1 MPLSLNLALAVCIAV
16 AYRGLGGRRL
26 EGYGRLG
33 RALCGVA
40 LGGAAAALAVIA
52 AHANGASME
61 RLAAV
66 AGLHGAMRAWALV
79 LPAHGAGLLVLAV
92 MLHDRVIG
100 LPASLLLLLAML
112 PLAGASSWAVI
123 VMLLPAWLA
132 GYGDRWLPVPWHR
145 FLGRYGLAA
154 LFPAL
159 PVFWLAIGFA
169 GPAGWAIL
177 PALLVGLLHV
187 PACLG
192 LQQVLKLQDDEESR
206 PHRQQPPATQGETGA
221 RRMAELI
228 STVPGTAKAKL
239 NPAILERTIADL
251 PEGIAIFDVQD
262 RLIASN
268 SVYRNLHAEFE
279 AELKPGASYDD
290 LLRFDVMRRGVTVGD
305 GAKQIKTIGDDAGAD
320 AAQQDPEAVI
330 AELRQRHRQLPW
342 RQEMRRPNGQWLRVI
357 ESRSGDGGTL
367 RIVSDITAVKTR
379 ELRLTELAERNALL
393 ATAISSVT
401 SGVIICDAMREDIPI
416 TFVNAAFCRITGY
429 SADEVLGRNC
439 RFLQG
444 RDSDPATLE
453 RLRRAIEQRR
463 PVQVTLKNYRK
474 DGKLFW
480 NDLHISPVVDD
491 DGGVRQF
498 IGIIHEATARMRTEE
513 SLREAKNQAELA
525 NRSKTE
531 FLANIS
537 HELRTPLNAIIG
549 FSEVMRLRLFGKLG
563 AEQYEGYVRDIHD
576 SGQHLLSLIN
586 DLLDLSKIEA
596 GRYTLAPERCP
607 AGNLLDTCLRL
618 VRDRAT
624 IGGLKLSSA
633 VAPGTPDLF
642 VDRRAALQIITNLLS
657 NAVKFTPANGSVH
670 LKVEPADGARTV
682 ASTGAS
688 HVATPFV
695 AITVRDTGIG
705 IAKADIPKVLAAF
718 GQVDNSLTRKHD
730 GTGLGL
736 PIVKALTEH
745 HGGTL
750 AIDSEPG
757 KGTTVR
763 VTLPAA
769 AMPAPAKEAV
779 QETLI

>member
-1 MPLSLNLALAVCIAV
+1 M
-16 AYRGLGGRRL
+16 
-26 EGYGRLG
+26 
-33 RALCGVA
+33 
-40 LGGAAAALAVIA
+40 
-52 AHANGASME
+52 
-61 RLAAV
+61 
-66 AGLHGAMRAWALV
+66 
-79 LPAHGAGLLVLAV
+79 
-92 MLHDRVIG
+92 
-100 LPASLLLLLAML
+100 
-112 PLAGASSWAVI
+112 
-123 VMLLPAWLA
+123 
-132 GYGDRWLPVPWHR
+132 
-145 FLGRYGLAA
+145 
-154 LFPAL
+154 
-159 PVFWLAIGFA
+159 
-169 GPAGWAIL
+169 
-177 PALLVGLLHV
+177 
-187 PACLG
+187 
-192 LQQVLKLQDDEESR
+192 
-206 PHRQQPPATQGETGA
+206 
-221 RRMAELI
+221 
-228 STVPGTAKAKL
+228 
-239 NPAILERTIADL
+239 
-251 PEGIAIFDVQD
+251 
-262 RLIASN
+262 
-268 SVYRNLHAEFE
+268 
-279 AELKPGASYDD
+279 
-290 LLRFDVMRRGVTVGD
+290 
-305 GAKQIKTIGDDAGAD
+305 
-320 AAQQDPEAVI
+320 
-330 AELRQRHRQLPW
+330 QRHRHLPW

-401 SGVIICDAMREDIPI
+401 SGVIICDAMREDVPI

-491 DGGVRQF
+491 DGSVRQF

-624 IGGLKLSSA
+624 IGGLKLSSE
-633 VAPGTPDLF
+633 VAPGTPDLL

-657 NAVKFTPANGSVH
+657 NAVKFTPAKGSVH
-670 LKVEPADGARTV
+670 LKVEPADGIKSGAKIGKD
-682 ASTGAS
+682 STE
-688 HVATPFV
+688 TPFV

-705 IAKADIPKVLAAF
+705 IAKADLPKVLAAF

-750 AIDSEPG
+750 TIDSEPG

-769 AMPAPAKEAV
+769 AMPQPVKEAV

>member
-1 MPLSLNLALAVCIAV
+1 LQLQEEEENQPRRASPPSPMP
-16 AYRGLGGRRL
+16 
-26 EGYGRLG
+26 
-33 RALCGVA
+33 
-40 LGGAAAALAVIA
+40 
-52 AHANGASME
+52 
-61 RLAAV
+61 
-66 AGLHGAMRAWALV
+66 
-79 LPAHGAGLLVLAV
+79 
-92 MLHDRVIG
+92 
-100 LPASLLLLLAML
+100 
-112 PLAGASSWAVI
+112 
-123 VMLLPAWLA
+123 
-132 GYGDRWLPVPWHR
+132 
-145 FLGRYGLAA
+145 
-154 LFPAL
+154 
-159 PVFWLAIGFA
+159 
-169 GPAGWAIL
+169 
-177 PALLVGLLHV
+177 
-187 PACLG
+187 
-192 LQQVLKLQDDEESR
+192 
-206 PHRQQPPATQGETGA
+206 GEAGA
-221 RRMAELI
+221 RRMAEVI
-228 STVPGTAKAKL
+228 SAGPATVKAKL
-239 NPAILERTIADL
+239 NPAVLERTIADL

-262 RLIASN
+262 RLVATNI
-268 SVYRNLHAEFE
+268 VYRNLHAEFE
-279 AELKPGASYDD
+279 EELAPGARYDD
-290 LLRFDVMRRGVTVGD
+290 LLRFDVMRRGVAVGD
-305 GAKQIKTIGDDAGAD
+305 GTTKDGTDTDFARN
-320 AAQQDPEAVI
+320 DPEAVI
-330 AELRQRHRQLPW
+330 AELMQRHRHLPW
-342 RQEMRRPNGQWLRVI
+342 RQEMRRPNGQWLRII

-401 SGVIICDAMREDIPI
+401 SGVIICDAMREDVPI

-429 SADEVLGRNC
+429 SADEALGRNC

-444 RDSDPATLE
+444 RDSDPTALE

-491 DGGVRQF
+491 DGSVRQF

-513 SLREAKNQAELA
+513 SLREAKNQAEVA

-596 GRYTLAPERCP
+596 GRYTLSPERCV
-607 AGNLLDTCLRL
+607 AANLLDTCLRL

-624 IGGLKLSSA
+624 IGGVRLSSE
-633 VAPGTPDLF
+633 VAPGTADLF

-657 NAVKFTPANGSVH
+657 NAVKFTPAGGSVL
-670 LKVEPADGARTV
+670 LKVEPSDSVKIGKENIE
-682 ASTGAS
+682 
-688 HVATPFV
+688 TPFV

-705 IAKADIPKVLAAF
+705 IARADIPKVLAAF

-750 AIDSEPG
+750 AIDSTPG

-769 AMPAPAKEAV
+769 TMPAPVRETV

>member
-1 MPLSLNLALAVCIAV
+1 MPLSLNLALAVCLAV

-33 RALCGVA
+33 RSLCGAA
-40 LGGAAAALAVIA
+40 LGTAAAALAAIA
-52 AHANGASME
+52 AHVHGADMD
-61 RLAAV
+61 RLAEA

-79 LPAHGAGLLVLAV
+79 LPAHGAGLLVLAI

-112 PLAGASSWAVI
+112 PLAGPSSWAVI

-132 GYGDRWLPVPWHR
+132 GYGDRWLPLSWHR

-159 PVFWLAIGFA
+159 PIFWLAIGLGGA
-169 GPAGWAIL
+169 AGWAIL
-177 PALLVGLLHV
+177 PALLVALLHV

-192 LQQVLKLQDDEESR
+192 LQHVLKLQDEEASR
-206 PHRQQPPATQGETGA
+206 PGRQQQAPAQAETGA
-221 RRMAELI
+221 RRMTELI
-228 STVPGTAKAKL
+228 AAVPGTAKAKL

-279 AELKPGASYDD
+279 EELKPGAGYDE
-290 LLRFDVMRRGVTVGD
+290 LLRLDVMRRGVTVGD
-305 GAKQIKTIGDDAGAD
+305 GTGGVTDAN
-320 AAQQDPEAVI
+320 AARKDPEAAI
-330 AELRQRHRQLPW
+330 AELMQRHRHLPW

-491 DGGVRQF
+491 DGSVRQF

-596 GRYTLAPERCP
+596 GRYTLSPERCP
-607 AGNLLDTCLRL
+607 ARNLLDTCLRL

-624 IGGLKLSSA
+624 IGGLKLSSE
-633 VAPGTPDLF
+633 VAAGTPDFF

-670 LKVEPADGARTV
+670 LKVEPADGTKSGAKIGKD
-682 ASTGAS
+682 STE
-688 HVATPFV
+688 TPFV

-750 AIDSEPG
+750 TIDSEPG

-769 AMPAPAKEAV
+769 AMPAPAREAV

>member
-16 AYRGLGGRRL
+16 AYRSLGGRQL

-33 RALCGVA
+33 RSLCGAA
-40 LGGAAAALAVIA
+40 LGSAAAALAVIA
-52 AHANGASME
+52 AHANGAGMD
-61 RLAAV
+61 RLAAA
-66 AGLHGAMRAWALV
+66 AGLHGMMWAWAMV
-79 LPAHGAGLLVLAV
+79 LPAHGAGLLVLAI

-100 LPASLLLLLAML
+100 LPASLVLLLALL
-112 PLAGASSWAVI
+112 PLAGLSSWAVI
-123 VMLLPAWLA
+123 VMLLPAWLV
-132 GYGDRWLPVPWHR
+132 GSGDRWLPVSWHR
-145 FLGRYGLAA
+145 FLRRYGLAA

-169 GPAGWAIL
+169 APAGWAIL

-192 LQQVLKLQDDEESR
+192 LQHILKLQDDEESR
-206 PHRQQPPATQGETGA
+206 PRRPQQPSATQGETGA

-228 STVPGTAKAKL
+228 STVPGTAKTKL
-239 NPAILERTIADL
+239 NPAVLERTIADL

-279 AELKPGASYDD
+279 EELKPGASYDD
-290 LLRFDVMRRGVTVGD
+290 LLRFDVMRRGITVGD
-305 GAKQIKTIGDDAGAD
+305 GTGGDDAART
-320 AAQQDPEAVI
+320 DPEAVI
-330 AELRQRHRQLPW
+330 AELMQRHRHLPW

-401 SGVIICDAMREDIPI
+401 SGVIICDAMREDVPI

-491 DGGVRQF
+491 DGSVRQF

-624 IGGLKLSSA
+624 IGGLKLSSE
-633 VAPGTPDLF
+633 VAPGTPDLL

-657 NAVKFTPANGSVH
+657 NAVKFTPAKGSVH
-670 LKVEPADGARTV
+670 LKVEPADGIKSGAKIGKD
-682 ASTGAS
+682 STE
-688 HVATPFV
+688 TPFV

-705 IAKADIPKVLAAF
+705 IAKADLPKVLAAF

-750 AIDSEPG
+750 TIDSEPG

-769 AMPAPAKEAV
+769 AMPQPVKEAV